1 MSQAA
6 IHMLKR
12 RWGLPDAAA
21 PLLERF
27 FSSWA
32 AGHTSLELT
41 EEEVDLLAGSAAV
54 TNGAAGSNPA
64 PLVVRG
70 TRLQSWRLDQ
80 AETRVAARLREL
92 ASQHVQVP
100 AGNTPDRPPAL
111 DAPDAADAPGDAADL
126 AQLFPDPQSA
136 QRRAAELGLRRA
148 LALVTGGPGTGKTT
162 TAARLLALLANR
174 EPGIRVALAAP
185 TGKAAA
191 RLGEAMAQ
199 AARELDG
206 PLAGVRPRLER
217 AAFQARTLHRLL
229 GWNPRTDRCR
239 FHAANPLPYDVVV
252 VDEASMLDLVLW
264 DRLLSALGSGTRL
277 VVLGDHRQLES
288 VQPGRVLAEMIVAAA
303 GDGNGGAAGRATAA
317 TKSPLADCHVELDRN
332 YRFESHPGISRLA
345 AAIRDYD
352 AETAQQTLTN
362 EDYREELFHYS
373 SAQVNDALEQVWPQ
387 VMAVVRASTPEEAL
401 AALARIRILCAL
413 RRGPYGVEGV
423 NARVEAKLRREGLP
437 AGEWAHGRPV
447 LVTAN
452 DPHTHL
458 FNGDVGVLLNK
469 EDGRGIT
476 AWFPGLQEPRS
487 VPLAAL
493 PSHDTAWAMTV
504 HRSQGS
510 EFESV
515 LLVLP
520 PQPHEL
526 AGPELLYT
534 GVTRAK
540 SRILLAADEVALR
553 AACER
558 RPPRRTG
565 LLEKL
570 MASNA
575 DPVT

>member
-1 MSQAA
+1 MSLAA

-21 PLLERF
+21 PVLERF
-27 FSSWA
+27 FTSWA

-41 EEEVDLLAGSAAV
+41 HEEAGLLAGSAAV
-54 TNGAAGSNPA
+54 TTGSDGRSPA
-64 PLVVRG
+64 PLVLRG

-92 ASQHVQVP
+92 ASEHVQVP
-100 AGNTPDRPPAL
+100 AGYTPNGASSSEEGSNTPG
-111 DAPDAADAPGDAADL
+111 PGDADDL
-126 AQLFPDPQSA
+126 AQLFPDSQSA

-174 EPGIRVALAAP
+174 ELGIRVALAAP

-191 RLGEAMAQ
+191 RLGEAIAQ
-199 AARELDG
+199 AASEIDG
-206 PLAGVRPRLER
+206 PLASVRPRLER

-229 GWNPRTDRCR
+229 GWHPRTDRCR

-264 DRLLSALGSGTRL
+264 DRLLSALGRGTRL

-288 VQPGRVLAEMIVAAA
+288 VQPGRVLAEMIVAATGEA
-303 GDGNGGAAGRATAA
+303 NGGGQGALT
-317 TKSPLADCHVELDRN
+317 DCHVELDRN

-345 AAIRDYD
+345 IAIRNYD
-352 AETAQQTLTN
+352 GDTTVQTLTN

-387 VMAVVRASTPEEAL
+387 VMAVVRASTPDEAL

-423 NARVEAKLRREGLP
+423 NARVESRLRREGLP

-447 LVTAN
+447 LVTGN
-452 DPHTHL
+452 DPHTGL
-458 FNGDVGVLLNK
+458 FNGDVGVLLNR

-476 AWFPGLQEPRS
+476 AWFPGLHEPRS

-534 GVTRAK
+534 GVTRAR
-540 SRILLAADEVALR
+540 SRILLAADEGALR
-553 AACER
+553 AACQQ

-570 MASNA
+570 GARNEHSG
-575 DPVT
+575 T

>member
-1 MSQAA
+1 MSRAA
-6 IHMLKR
+6 IHMLQR
-12 RWGLPDAAA
+12 RWDLPDAAVPA
-21 PLLERF
+21 LERF

-32 AGHTSLELT
+32 AGHTLLELT
-41 EEEVDLLAGSAAV
+41 GEEADLLAHSAAV
-54 TNGAAGSNPA
+54 TSGMDGSSPA
-64 PLVVRG
+64 PLVLRG
-70 TRLQSWRLDQ
+70 TRLQSWRLDR

-92 ASQHVQVP
+92 ANEKVDVP
-100 AGNTPDRPPAL
+100 GAKATDGTANPD
-111 DAPDAADAPGDAADL
+111 DDDI
-126 AQLFPDPQSA
+126 AQLFPDPKSA
-136 QRRAAELGLRRA
+136 QHRAAVLGLRRA

-174 EPGIRVALAAP
+174 ETGIRVALAAP

-191 RLGEAMAQ
+191 RLGEAIGQ
-199 AARELDG
+199 AARELG
-206 PLAGVRPRLER
+206 PQLASVRPKLER

-229 GWNPRTDRCR
+229 GWNPRTNRCR
-239 FHAANPLPYDVVV
+239 FHSGNPLPYDVVV

-264 DRLLSALGSGTRL
+264 DRLLSALGRGIRL

-288 VQPGRVLAEMIVAAA
+288 VQPGRVLAEMIAAA
-303 GDGNGGAAGRATAA
+303 DSGAGGDLHA
-317 TKSPLADCHVELDRN
+317 CHVELDRN

-345 AAIRDYD
+345 AAIRNYD
-352 AETAQQTLTN
+352 GDAAVLTLAN
-362 EDYREELFHYS
+362 EDHREELVHYR
-373 SAQVNDALEQVWPQ
+373 SAQVGDALGQVWPH
-387 VMAVVRASTPEEAL
+387 VMAVVRALTPEDAL
-401 AALARIRILCAL
+401 AALARVRILCAL

-423 NARVEAKLRREGLP
+423 NTQVEARLRSEGLP

-452 DPHTHL
+452 DPHSGL
-458 FNGDVGVLLNK
+458 FNGDVGVLLNGK
-469 EDGRGIT
+469 DGRGVT
-476 AWFPGLQEPRS
+476 AWFSGLQDPRS

-510 EFESV
+510 EFDSV
-515 LLVLP
+515 LLILP

-534 GVTRAK
+534 GVTRAR
-540 SRILLAADEVALR
+540 SRILLAADEAALR

-558 RPPRRTG
+558 RTPRRTG

-570 MASNA
+570 RTRNDSSGA
-575 DPVT
+575 